1 MATAH
6 MSDAGQTL
14 RSNDWWEDA
23 MDALKAAQATRGPV
37 AETRARKYGDSYRE
51 RRAAMVF
58 DVVASR
64 QRGYLTRVLPMVE
77 RFERRNLTLIDL
89 AELGPGDDHGL
100 RSGEADTM
108 QCVAAGLVR
117 YSSEHGLSEE
127 DGVRAWAVGVGEL
140 EHAPDLDPYV
150 GAVKGIGPALFAY
163 IRMRCGADALKPDLR
178 VYRALRSFGFK
189 VPRDEHALLIVS
201 AAAAAE
207 LGISRLVLDQM
218 LWWDESPPT

>member
-1 MATAH
+1 
-6 MSDAGQTL
+6 
-14 RSNDWWEDA
+14 
-23 MDALKAAQATRGPV
+23 
-37 AETRARKYGDSYRE
+37 
-51 RRAAMVF
+51 
-58 DVVASR
+58 
-64 QRGYLTRVLPMVE
+64 
-77 RFERRNLTLIDL
+77 
-89 AELGPGDDHGL
+89 
-100 RSGEADTM
+100 
-108 QCVAAGLVR
+108 
-117 YSSEHGLSEE
+117 
-127 DGVRAWAVGVGEL
+127 VRAWAVGVAEL